1 MLFLAVAETLSQ
13 TQAVCL
19 SYTSLDKYNSRF
31 DRNASLSTYP
41 HYYTGAVASYGYPV
55 PDRWGD
61 RSTYYIELGG
71 QPINTYTTLTL
82 HSPPSSLRS
91 DYSLEVLRV
100 AKGLDDTGMLSKK
113 QHTPLSV
120 FTPSNAYILVYV
132 HENTT
137 TGLIP
142 PFIFSFRGKQHCQS
156 PSVVYY
162 NKDNILSNKNFVKDL
177 QLFWVLS
184 CRL

>member
-1 MLFLAVAETLSQ
+1 M
-13 TQAVCL
+13 
-19 SYTSLDKYNSRF
+19 
-31 DRNASLSTYP
+31 YP

-71 QPINTYTTLTL
+71 QPINTYTTLPL
-82 HSPPSSLRS
+82 HSSPSSLRS

-120 FTPSNAYILVYV
+120 FTPSNASILVYV

-156 PSVVYY
+156 LSVVYY